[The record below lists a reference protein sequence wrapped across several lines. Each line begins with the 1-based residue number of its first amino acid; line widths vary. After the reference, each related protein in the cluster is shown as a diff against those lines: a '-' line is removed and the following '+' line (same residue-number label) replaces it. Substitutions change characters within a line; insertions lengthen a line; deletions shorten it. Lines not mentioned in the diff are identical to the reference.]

1 MTLGAWAEAKEN
13 ELFPGKGEPLNK
25 QIDRLSS
32 QRRWEALVVLQRC
45 REVRSVGYVA
55 VLAAQWRLCCDT
67 LSSVSTVT
75 SQSKHSRVVVAE
87 LIFQEPNHVLL
98 LCLDMFFS
106 HNRDV
111 DTRWIRTVSKAYY
124 RSYPQN
130 YRFFHRSQ

>member
-1 MTLGAWAEAKEN
+1 MTLSAWAEAKEN

-32 QRRWEALVVLQRC
+32 QRRWEALVVLQRR

-55 VLAAQWRLCCDT
+55 VMSAQWRLCCDT
-67 LSSVSTVT
+67 LSNISTVT
-75 SQSKHSRVVVAE
+75 SQSKHSRVVVVAK

-106 HNRDV
+106 HKRDV
-111 DTRWIRTVSKAYY
+111 EAILNMIKSA
-124 RSYPQN
+124 
-130 YRFFHRSQ
+130 SQQHYLQHL